1 MHYFMRLSSVC
12 GSMLTCGSQCGDTAT
27 CITLDFYIFRV
38 QKIYQWVHYSKPHQ
52 NFFIIFYLKKTQ
64 NDKACILK
72 KLFKNPVGLLVFFS
86 PIHYICIK
94 AANIYLNKQYLYSDK
109 WLMKS
114 YYQQIFRKPKSKK
127 KKRRTPFRG
136 RELCMMKATCNRCG
150 SYTTVLH

>member
-1 MHYFMRLSSVC
+1 MHYFIRLSSVC

-52 NFFIIFYLKKTQ
+52 NFFIIFYLKKNQ

-72 KLFKNPVGLLVFFS
+72 KLFKNPVGLLVFFP

-94 AANIYLNKQYLYSDK
+94 AANIYLNKQYLYSNK

-127 KKRRTPFRG
+127 RKKKNTF
-136 RELCMMKATCNRCG
+136 
-150 SYTTVLH
+150 